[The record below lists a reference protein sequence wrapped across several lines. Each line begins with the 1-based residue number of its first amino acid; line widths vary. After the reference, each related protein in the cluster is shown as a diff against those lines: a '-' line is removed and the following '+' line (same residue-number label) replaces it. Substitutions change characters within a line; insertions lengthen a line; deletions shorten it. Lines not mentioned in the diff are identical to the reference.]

1 MINPIPILVAS
12 AISQSYENGY
22 DLFSLL
28 TDYEIAIDMI
38 SYDADF
44 EDYDVNDIQ
53 PYIEY
58 QRRNWEKV

>member
-1 MINPIPILVAS
+1 MINPIPVLVNDSIAR
-12 AISQSYENGY
+12 AYENGY